1 MLFILQPFLALAF
14 LAQSDFAMQKIIAL
28 CQKLFYGK
36 TFKLSRKMKDFSG
49 AVYLPKMKS
58 SAFDKKALGFFAYT
72 ARFCSIKRKVFCYDY
87 YSKKRDCPPKN

>member
-1 MLFILQPFLALAF
+1 
-14 LAQSDFAMQKIIAL
+14 MQKITAL

-36 TFKLSRKMKDFSG
+36 TFKLFRKMKDFSG

-72 ARFCSIKRKVFCYDY
+72 AAFAQ
-87 YSKKRDCPPKN
+87 